1 MLRNLL
7 KSLITTFIIFCA
19 GIIPVL
25 GSPGVSDQPLW
36 FKTGSGN
43 GTTAVQAM
51 AGVSGDDAS
60 REVELHLLCY
70 LQIEAFSLGSGLD
83 NPESVFLRARG
94 VDMKGL
100 GSA

>member
-51 AGVSGDDAS
+51 AGVSGDDAF
-60 REVELHLLCY
+60 LLS
-70 LQIEAFSLGSGLD
+70 AVSASGFSLSGFWG
-83 NPESVFLRARG
+83 EG
-94 VDMKGL
+94 QGL
-100 GSA
+100 SSLSPSQ